1 MGFFSRLRKGLEK
14 TKGSL
19 IKNIETVVRGYAKID
34 DEMYDDLEAV
44 MLTGDKGVETTEYL
58 LDQIRSGVK
67 SREIQNGDDVIPY
80 LEECIVALLEE
91 YNDPVPDC
99 TGTTDVIFIVGVNG
113 VGKTTTIGKLAKY
126 YTQQGKSVMLA
137 AGDTFRAAA
146 AEQLTIWADRTGVPI
161 VKHQEGA
168 DAAAVV
174 FDATA
179 SAKAHHTDILLVD
192 TAGRLQT
199 KSNLME
205 ELRKMAR
212 VASRNIEGA
221 PQETLLV
228 LDATTGQNAVSQAKL
243 FGDVVPLTGV
253 VLTKLDGTAK
263 GGVILSVKRELGVPV
278 RWVGVGEGVDDLRPF
293 DAAQFADA
301 LFDRNV
307 EKREQEED

>member
-1 MGFFSRLRKGLEK
+1 
-14 TKGSL
+14 
-19 IKNIETVVRGYAKID
+19 
-34 DEMYDDLEAV
+34 
-44 MLTGDKGVETTEYL
+44 
-58 LDQIRSGVK
+58 
-67 SREIQNGDDVIPY
+67 
-80 LEECIVALLEE
+80 
-91 YNDPVPDC
+91 
-99 TGTTDVIFIVGVNG
+99 
-113 VGKTTTIGKLAKY
+113 
-126 YTQQGKSVMLA
+126 
-137 AGDTFRAAA
+137 
-146 AEQLTIWADRTGVPI
+146 
-161 VKHQEGA
+161 
-168 DAAAVV
+168 
-174 FDATA
+174 
-179 SAKAHHTDILLVD
+179 
-192 TAGRLQT
+192 
-199 KSNLME
+199 ME